1 MPFLL
6 VLTFVLIKFKPIAC
20 QPTYNGHYCL
30 GLSND
35 TANSTFGSNLA
46 SLLDSLSSEAF
57 LNNSFYKNGSNGI
70 FGLFLCRGDVSSNSC
85 QGCVENATQTLPS
98 RCPSN
103 REAIIWY
110 DECMLH
116 YSDANFFGV
125 MATYPRTFMWNVQNN
140 TSPNDPDVDARAL
153 MYNLAANVPYTST
166 MYEVHEFD
174 RGNSS
179 QQRYG
184 LEQCS
189 RDINSTQCKSCL
201 ADLTEYSQQCCEG
214 KKGWRI
220 LSPSC
225 NIRYEDYIFYQQ
237 QAASPQPYPQQ
248 APSPLPYQ
256 QQAPSPQP
264 VPSSSTDKG
273 KGRKNTTKII
283 AITLSLILVVAS
295 LLVSCYYLSR
305 HRKSRQRDGET
316 SEDTLLRS
324 MKDSAH
330 RTSLKERSAP
340 NGYQDESGEIRYF
353 DLPTILTATNKFAD
367 TNKLGEGGFGPVYK
381 GKLLDGKEIA
391 VKRLSMR
398 SSQGIEE
405 FKNEVMLIAK
415 LQHRNLVRLLGCCLE
430 RGEKL
435 LVYEYL
441 ANCSLDVF
449 LFDPVKRS
457 KLDWTKRAHIIRG
470 IARGLMYLHKDSRL
484 KIIHRDLKVSNVLLD
499 DEMNPKISDFGTARI
514 FEGNQIEANTNK
526 IVGTYGYMAP
536 EYAMEGLFSVKSD
549 VYSFGVLLLEI
560 LSGRKCSSV
569 FNNCDHGQS
578 LVSSA
583 WLLWNEEKGLEL
595 VDANL
600 IGSCPRNEALRLIH
614 ISLLCVQEDP
624 SFRPTM
630 STVVLMLGSESDLP
644 HPKSPPFSI
653 RKSFMLDQSSTDA
666 GTGCL
671 STDKSSTSASN

>member
-1 MPFLL
+1 MSLLDKSMPFLL

-264 VPSSSTDKG
+264 VPSSSTDK
-273 KGRKNTTKII
+273 
-283 AITLSLILVVAS
+283 
-295 LLVSCYYLSR
+295 
-305 HRKSRQRDGET
+305 
-316 SEDTLLRS
+316 
-324 MKDSAH
+324 
-330 RTSLKERSAP
+330 
-340 NGYQDESGEIRYF
+340 DESGEIRYF

-470 IARGLMYLHKDSRL
+470 IARGLMYLHEDSRL

-653 RKSFMLDQSSTDA
+653 RKSF
-666 GTGCL
+666 
-671 STDKSSTSASN
+671 